1 MKDKLLNN
9 SDPIQKR
16 ILWSLLGLIGILLL
30 NLIISPEFFQVSM
43 MEEGRLHGN
52 LISILNNGARLIIL
66 ASGMTLVYATGGIDL
81 SVGSIMAVAGAMA
94 ALLIRPG
101 YLQGMPVLDP
111 QPHMAVIIL
120 IPLLIVMLL
129 GLINGIMVAV
139 VKVQPIIATL
149 IMMYTARGL
158 AVLMVEG
165 QTPTYYGV
173 PFTKIGTGYFLAMPI
188 PVWIA
193 LAIFALT
200 LIGTKRTAIG
210 LFIESTGENRKTSRF
225 VGIRTKTI
233 TVGTYVF
240 CALMAGVAGLVH
252 VSGESSTSPY
262 NTGFMIELDAIAAVI
277 IGGSI
282 NGGRFTLVGSLIGA
296 LIIQSLTTTVYFQR
310 WPYEY
315 SLVFKAVVII
325 FVALIQSDQ
334 FRAKISNYKAKNQK
348 KSTADEE
355 PVNEAR

>member
-1 MKDKLLNN
+1 MKNRLLNMQ
-9 SDPIQKR
+9 DPLQKR
-16 ILWSLLGLIGILLL
+16 ILWSVLGLMAILLL
-30 NLIISPEFFQVSM
+30 NLIISPEFFEVSYM
-43 MEEGRLHGN
+43 GEGRLHGN

-81 SVGSIMAVAGAMA
+81 SVGSVMAVAGAMA

-101 YLQGMPVLDP
+101 YLLGMPVLDP
-111 QPHMAVIIL
+111 QPALALIIL
-120 IPLLIVMLL
+120 LPLLIALLL
-129 GLINGIMVAV
+129 GLVNGIMVAV
-139 VKVQPIIATL
+139 IGVQPIIATL

-173 PFTKIGTGYFLAMPI
+173 PFTKIGTGYFLAIPI

-193 LAIFALT
+193 LALFFLT
-200 LIGTKRTAIG
+200 LITTKKTAIG
-210 LFIESTGENRKTSRF
+210 LFIEATGENKKTSRY
-225 VGIRTKTI
+225 VGIRTTAI

-240 CALMAGVAGLVH
+240 CAFMAGIAGLVH

-262 NTGFMIELDAIAAVI
+262 STGFMIELDAIAAVI

-282 NGGRFTLVGSLIGA
+282 NGGRFTLTGSLIGA

-315 SLVFKAVVII
+315 SLVFKAIVIV
-325 FVALIQSDQ
+325 FVALIQSEI
-334 FRAKISNYKAKNQK
+334 FREKMRRMISRPRKLKEQEKEA
-348 KSTADEE
+348 ADE
-355 PVNEAR
+355 AL